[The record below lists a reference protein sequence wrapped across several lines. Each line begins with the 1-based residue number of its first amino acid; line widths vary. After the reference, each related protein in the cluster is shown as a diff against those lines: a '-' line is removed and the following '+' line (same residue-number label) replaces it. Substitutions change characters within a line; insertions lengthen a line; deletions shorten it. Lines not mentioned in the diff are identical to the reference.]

1 MATQTDGR
9 FGRGAQHQRGAVMI
23 GYPAIDIRNGKCVR
37 LLQGSFDKET
47 VYSDDPVA
55 MAKQLVKKGASW
67 LHIVDLD
74 GARTGVAG
82 NLPLIEKSV
91 AKSGVRIELGGGIRH
106 PRGVWLSVWPAGW
119 RAAVLVRG
127 GR

>member
-1 MATQTDGR
+1 
-9 FGRGAQHQRGAVMI
+9 MI
-23 GYPAIDIRNGKCVR
+23 VYPAIDIRNGKCVR

-74 GARTGVAG
+74 GARTGVAS
-82 NLPLIEKSV
+82 NLPLIEK
-91 AKSGVRIELGGGIRH
+91 
-106 PRGVWLSVWPAGW
+106 W
-119 RAAVLVRG
+119 
-127 GR
+127 